1 MGSCHCPYNNAPV
14 TPAAQPFGIAV
25 IGGPAV
31 VIDIAGTR
39 LVTDPG
45 LDPPGDYGF
54 IRETAGPAVP
64 ASVLGNTD
72 IILLSH
78 DRHRSPPNSGL
89 PPARMAKRLFEEQPR
104 PKGKPDDDVPH
115 G

>member
-1 MGSCHCPYNNAPV
+1 MAKCHCPYDNAPV
-14 TPAAQPFGIAV
+14 TPAGQPFGTAV
-25 IGGPAV
+25 IGGPTV

-39 LVTDPG
+39 IVTDPG

-54 IRETAGPAVP
+54 IRETTGPTVP

-78 DRHRSPPNSGL
+78 DRHRSFTELGTSSGAWQNGCSRNS
-89 PPARMAKRLFEEQPR
+89 
-104 PKGKPDDDVPH
+104 PDRK
-115 G
+115 

>member
-1 MGSCHCPYNNAPV
+1 MGSCHCPYDNAPV
-14 TPAAQPFGIAV
+14 TPAGQPFGIAV

-54 IRETAGPAVP
+54 IRETTGPPSRPPCSGTPTSSCSATTVTE
-64 ASVLGNTD
+64 V
-72 IILLSH
+72 
-78 DRHRSPPNSGL
+78 PPNSGL
-89 PPARMAKRLFEEQPR
+89 PPARMAKRLFDEQPR
-104 PKGKPDDDVPH
+104 PKGKADDDVPH